1 MKYNLLGGA
10 ILKKK
15 KNVKPDDYF
24 SNGIFEVARFG
35 KNVVLHNNMTPEMHE
50 KYLEFLA
57 SKYEE
62 KVELIDN
69 IIEKIRKNVS
79 LCDAKNL
86 MNFIITMRQ
95 MVMIN
100 KVSEAE
106 YSIDDNASLNIIEYI
121 QSIIIS
127 DGINLIDTEED
138 QSALYNEIL
147 VDTENLYKEIK
158 LFLMFWEAKMRIENP
173 DENMEDLKYV
183 FEAQLFSY
191 VRGDRYQVFQIPYY
205 EELLGP
211 FNEYFNEIYGV
222 CSKEIIGGLKRLER
236 SLSSG
241 RLDSMNAI
249 GDLMDQFA
257 NCITDEERDS
267 FMEIHRQE
275 SEQLFGEFLGTNLFD
290 IKQVT
295 NWPDDFIDDLSFEAG
310 ENDELFQHE
319 EFPGWPIW
327 NLPVERK
334 PFVKIDNKAY
344 GFDYYIVF
352 DNLYRAIQRA
362 IRSKGRKYEDGWGN
376 IQQDTSEALVEKLFQ
391 KLLPGCNSYV
401 GNYYQEDYENDLLI
415 SYKDV
420 LMIVEVKAG
429 AFTYTPALT
438 DLAAHKSSFEALVN
452 KAGRQCKRTLDY
464 LETAEIV
471 DFFDKNG
478 VKKVTLRRGDYSQV
492 YSFCVTVDD
501 FNVFAAHAE
510 KLDYVKIQ
518 SGTIS
523 ISINDLWVYSEYFKS
538 PLKFIHF
545 IEQREIATKIQE
557 LSLKD
562 ELDHLGLYIE
572 HNMYSIHA
580 KQMGQGNFVNY
591 NGYREDLDKYF
602 ASLHNPVVNS
612 VKPEQKLPHL
622 IERMCEL
629 AENSDISS
637 LFTNFILDF
646 SSESK
651 ENFVKSILMMLER
664 EKVVGGEI
672 AGINVQNGC
681 YCVFVYQPG
690 IDRLSK
696 TYKSDYA
703 KGLMLFHQV
712 DECWLMEMEFDAKG
726 ILNNMYAELI
736 NRTDIEPERV
746 DELYKLGEEG
756 VNNRKKS
763 FLVRTNQKK
772 IYPNDACP
780 CGSGKK
786 FKKCCGKYGM

>member
-1 MKYNLLGGA
+1 M
-10 ILKKK
+10 KKK
-15 KNVKPDDYF
+15 KNIKPDDYF

-57 SKYEE
+57 SKYDE

-69 IIEKIRKNVS
+69 LIEKIRKNVS

-86 MNFIITMRQ
+86 MNFIISMRQ
-95 MVMIN
+95 MAMMN
-100 KVSEAE
+100 KVSEVE
-106 YSIDDNASLNIIEYI
+106 YSLDDNASLNVIEYI

-127 DGINLIDTEED
+127 DGINLIDNDED
-138 QSALYNEIL
+138 KSTLYNEIL
-147 VDTENLYKEIK
+147 VDTENLYNEIK
-158 LFLMFWEAKMRIENP
+158 SFLILWEAKMSVENH
-173 DENMEDLKYV
+173 DENMEDLKYI
-183 FEAQLFSY
+183 FTAQLFSY

-205 EELLGP
+205 EELLCP
-211 FNEYFNEIYGV
+211 FDDYFNEIYGV
-222 CSKEIIGGLKRLER
+222 SSQEIIDGLKRLEKA
-236 SLSSG
+236 LSSG
-241 RLDSMNAI
+241 RLDSLNTF

-257 NCITDEERDS
+257 KCTSDEERDF
-267 FMEIHRQE
+267 FMESHRQE
-275 SEQLFGEFLGTNLFD
+275 SRQLFGELLGTSLFD
-290 IKQVT
+290 IRRITK
-295 NWPDDFIDDLSFEAG
+295 WPDDFINDLSFEAG
-310 ENDELFQHE
+310 SNNELFQHE
-319 EFPGWPIW
+319 EFSGWPIW

-334 PFVKIDNKAY
+334 PFVKIDDIAY

-362 IRSKGRKYEDGWGN
+362 IRNKGRKYEDGWGN
-376 IQQDTSEALVEKLFQ
+376 IQQDTSEALVEKLFR
-391 KLLPGCNSYV
+391 KLLPGCNSYK
-401 GNYYQEDYENDLLI
+401 GNFYQKVYENDLLI

-452 KAGRQCKRTLDY
+452 KAGKQCKRTLDY
-464 LETAEIV
+464 LESAESV
-471 DFFDKNG
+471 DFFDKDG
-478 VKKVTLRRGDYSQV
+478 VKKVTFKRGDYSQL

-538 PLKFIHF
+538 PIKFIHF
-545 IEQREIATKIQE
+545 IKQRVIATKIKE

-580 KQMGQGNFVNY
+580 NQMGQGHFVNY
-591 NGYREDLDKYF
+591 NGYRENLDKYF
-602 ASLHNPVVNS
+602 ASLYNPVIKAI
-612 VKPEQKLPHL
+612 KPEQKLPSL
-622 IERMCEL
+622 VERMCEL
-629 AENSDISS
+629 AANSDIRS

-651 ENFVKSILMMLER
+651 ENFAKSISMMLER
-664 EKVVGGEI
+664 EKTVGGEI

-681 YCVFVYQPG
+681 YCSFVYQPG
-690 IDRLSK
+690 IERLSK
-696 TYKSDYA
+696 KYKLDYA

-712 DECWLMEMEFDAKG
+712 EECWLIEMEFDANG
-726 ILNNMYAELI
+726 TLNKLYTVLI
-736 NRTDIEPERV
+736 NSADIESERV
-746 DELYKLGEEG
+746 DELYELGKKG
-756 VNNRKKS
+756 VDNRKRS

-772 IYPNDACP
+772 IYPNDNCP

-786 FKKCCGKYGM
+786 FKKCCGRYSM

>member
-1 MKYNLLGGA
+1 MGGT

-15 KNVKPDDYF
+15 KSIKPDDYF

-35 KNVVLHNNMTPEMHE
+35 KNVVFHNNMTPEMHE
-50 KYLEFLA
+50 EYLKFLA
-57 SKYEE
+57 SKYDE

-69 IIEKIRKNVS
+69 LIEKIRKNVS
-79 LCDAKNL
+79 LCDVKNL
-86 MNFIITMRQ
+86 MNFIFSMRQ
-95 MVMIN
+95 MVMMN
-100 KVSEAE
+100 KASEVE
-106 YSIDDNASLNIIEYI
+106 YSVEDNASLNVIEYI

-127 DGINLIDTEED
+127 DGINSSEVGEN
-138 QSALYNEIL
+138 QSYLYSEIM
-147 VDTENLYKEIK
+147 VDTESLYSEVKS
-158 LFLMFWEAKMRIENP
+158 FLMLWEAKMRVENS
-173 DENMEDLKYV
+173 DRSMEELKYI

-191 VRGDRYQVFQIPYY
+191 IRGERYQVFQIPYY
-205 EELLGP
+205 EELLVP
-211 FNEYFNEIYGV
+211 FDEYFNEIYGI
-222 CSKEIIGGLKRLER
+222 SANEIIDGLKNLER
-236 SLSSG
+236 ALSSG
-241 RLDSMNAI
+241 RLDSINAI

-275 SEQLFGEFLGTNLFD
+275 SERLFGEFLGTNLFD

-310 ENDELFQHE
+310 SNNELFQHE

-327 NLPVERK
+327 NLPVERR
-334 PFVKIDNKAY
+334 PFVKVDNKAY
-344 GFDYYIVF
+344 GFDYYIIF

-376 IQQDTSEALVEKLFQ
+376 IQQDTSETFVKKLFQ
-391 KLLPGCNSYV
+391 KLLPDCNSYL
-401 GNYYQEDYENDLLI
+401 GNYYQNDYENDLLI

-420 LMIVEVKAG
+420 LLIVEVKAG

-438 DLAAHKSSFEALVN
+438 DLAAHKSSFETLVN
-452 KAGRQCKRTLDY
+452 KAGKQCKRTLDY
-464 LETAEIV
+464 LESSEYV

-478 VKKVTLRRGDYSQV
+478 VKKVTFKRADFSQV

-501 FNVFAAHAE
+501 FNVFSAHAE
-510 KLDYVKIQ
+510 KVNDVKIQ

-523 ISINDLWVYSEYFKS
+523 ISINDLWVYSEYFNS
-538 PLKFIHF
+538 PIKFIHF
-545 IEQREIATKIQE
+545 LEQREIATKIQE
-557 LSLKD
+557 LSLRD

-580 KQMGQGNFVNY
+580 KEMGQGHFVNY
-591 NGYREDLDKYF
+591 EGYREDLDKYF
-602 ASLHNPVVNS
+602 ASLHNPIFKAE
-612 VKPEQKLPHL
+612 KPEQRLPDL
-622 IERMCEL
+622 IDQICAL
-629 AENSDISS
+629 AEISDVSS

-646 SSESK
+646 NSESK
-651 ENFVKSILMMLER
+651 ENFVKSISMMLER

-696 TYKSDYA
+696 KYKSDYA
-703 KGLMLFHQV
+703 KGLMLFHKV
-712 DECWLMEMEFDAKG
+712 EECWLIEMEFDVDA
-726 ILNNMYAELI
+726 ILSNIHAVLI
-736 NRTDIEPERV
+736 TGKDIEPERM
-746 DELYKLGEEG
+746 DELYKIGEKG
-756 VNNRKKS
+756 VENRKRS
-763 FLVRTNQKK
+763 FMVRNNQKK
-772 IYPNDACP
+772 IYPNDSCP

-786 FKKCCGKYGM
+786 YKKCCGRHDM